1 MEQITKYLLIGVLL
15 LAGLILCVQII
26 TEIIKGA
33 VKDKSKI
40 TWLVLGVSLVLT
52 VILVIALSQIIGFAL
67 AWYIIAG
74 AIVLSFFVAYGAM
87 LGYDKLFRRV
97 FDAVKQAINIFLEI
111 QKEVPKN
118 EKDIE

>member
-26 TEIIKGA
+26 TEILKGA
-33 VKDKSKI
+33 IKDKSKI
-40 TWLVLGVSLVLT
+40 TWLVLAVSLVLT
-52 VILVIALSQIIGFAL
+52 IILVIALSQIIGFAL
-67 AWYIIAG
+67 AWYMVAG

-97 FDAVKQAINIFLEI
+97 FEAVKQAINIFLEI
-111 QKEVPKN
+111 KKEVPKD

>member
-15 LAGLILCVQII
+15 IAGLILCVQII